1 MSTLFRELGYQ
12 DTLLNEITEVV
23 IRESNNPRL
32 KTYSNYRIGG
42 ENDGIVN
49 F

>member
-1 MSTLFRELGYQ
+1 MLFCLIMAIIMSIQ
-12 DTLLNEITEVV
+12 VV

-32 KTYSNYRIGG
+32 KTFSNYRIGG